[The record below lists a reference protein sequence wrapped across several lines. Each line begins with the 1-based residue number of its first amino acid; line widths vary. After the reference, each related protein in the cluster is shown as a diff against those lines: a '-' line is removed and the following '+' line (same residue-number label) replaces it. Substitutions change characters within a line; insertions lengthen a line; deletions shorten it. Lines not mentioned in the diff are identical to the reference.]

1 MKLGIIGAG
10 SIIQDF
16 LPRLKTIKELNIKTI
31 QGTLRSKEKV
41 EKLANDNNIEKV
53 VFDFEDLIK
62 CDIDTVYI
70 ATPNASHYEYCK
82 KALENGLNVV
92 VEKPWVTN
100 YNQALELKEL
110 AIKNHRYIFEAISTV
125 YLDSYE
131 QIRNWINK
139 IGDIKLVNMNYSQYS
154 RRYDAF
160 KKGEILPVFDPNQ
173 AGGAL
178 MDLNVYNI
186 SFVLGLFGE
195 PVTYQYYANI
205 EKGIDTSGEL
215 IMKYPTFI
223 ANCTAAKDCAGSFNF
238 YIQGDEGYISIKY
251 PPNVIGEIKLHLN
264 DNSEETVYEPM
275 AMDRIKKEF
284 EWFIK
289 YIDEDDYD
297 GFLKRLDASILVSK
311 IMNESR
317 KQAGIVF
324 PQD

>member
-16 LPRLKTIKELNIKTI
+16 LPRLMTMKELDIKTI

-62 CDIDTVYI
+62 CDIDTAYI

-160 KKGEILPVFDPNQ
+160 KKGEILPAFDPNQ

-317 KQAGIVF
+317 KQVGIVF

>member
-16 LPRLKTIKELNIKTI
+16 LPRLKTMKELNIKTI

-160 KKGEILPVFDPNQ
+160 KKGEILPAFDPNQ

-205 EKGIDTSGEL
+205 EKDIDTSGEL

-223 ANCTAAKDCAGSFNF
+223 VNCTAAKDCAGSFNF

-317 KQAGIVF
+317 KQVGIVF

>member
-16 LPRLKTIKELNIKTI
+16 LPRLKTMKELNIKTI

-160 KKGEILPVFDPNQ
+160 KKGEILPAFDPNQ

-205 EKGIDTSGEL
+205 EKDIDTSGEL

-317 KQAGIVF
+317 KQVGIVF

>member
-16 LPRLKTIKELNIKTI
+16 LPRLKTMKELDIKTI

-41 EKLANDNNIEKV
+41 EKLAKDNDVEKV

-160 KKGEILPVFDPNQ
+160 KKGEILPAFDPNQ

-317 KQAGIVF
+317 KQVGIVF